1 MVKGERNPI
10 GPNIH
15 AAACNTPLFVFFFIL
30 QKNPSDSSYQRWSHP
45 APFSMSI
52 QELLTQCCSLKHFHL
67 LCLPSFQSQ
76 CPPCVM
82 VLLFSWDARDSWR
95 VCFNRVQRRGVF
107 SHQQVFKCLETV
119 LERLEIP
126 LYHDFTTFI
135 NTDSCHYA
143 VKVVWVSDL
152 QLPVLFVALFCHLR
166 VMVDNGPVPSF
177 RSFSVEDEITN
188 SSTFKKISKKGFW
201 LSLKKILIECASP
214 GVILDVW

>member
-1 MVKGERNPI
+1 MWRGQ
-10 GPNIH
+10 GP
-15 AAACNTPLFVFFFIL
+15 L
-30 QKNPSDSSYQRWSHP
+30 
-45 APFSMSI
+45 
-52 QELLTQCCSLKHFHL
+52 
-67 LCLPSFQSQ
+67 
-76 CPPCVM
+76 CVM
-82 VLLFSWDARDSWR
+82 VLPLSWDARDSWR
-95 VCFNRVQRRGVF
+95 VCFTGVRLEVHRGGVF
-107 SHQQVFKCLETV
+107 FHYQIFKCLETV